1 MIAVALSLAL
11 ALAQEPQETRKIPA
25 DSIELTV
32 TGCLK
37 GRILTTL
44 PRREADVQRGPDVGE
59 RRFRVAAKGEVMDEI
74 KKRNNHLVEVV
85 GLVRRSALDDTG
97 VKSGPITFSGGAPVA
112 GGSRLPTGAEN
123 VPVMDVTSV
132 RMRAS
137 SCRGN

>member
-1 MIAVALSLAL
+1 MIALALSLTL
-11 ALAQEPQETRKIPA
+11 ALVQEPQDTRRIPA

-85 GLVRRSALDDTG
+85 GLVKRSALDDTG
-97 VKSGPITFSGGAPVA
+97 VKSGPVTITGGPPVA
-112 GGSRLPTGAEN
+112 GSGRLPTGAEN
-123 VPVMDVTSV
+123 VAVMDVSAV